1 MGALLA
7 ETVTK
12 SLLGVTGSA
21 LVDIGAVSG
30 PSLVGATGRLVLKT
44 ESSAGATE
52 GLRGSIVAS
61 VVSASEAVVLAGA
74 TVGAILVVSLDLA
87 VDANTLSAV
96 GLTDADTEVVAGS
109 VSKIGEGGN
118 SVSAVLVTVVTSVG
132 VLELLEV
139 GIGATSSSVSLLV
152 DGVVSIV
159 GDTTGVVVVVLLAEV
174 VVVSTVVPG
183 TEVVGP
189 AAISVVTVVLITVR
203 VSTWLVAEGV
213 TTEADGVAN
222 ITRGVLVTLVANTSS
237 LLTVVLVVVARDGV
251 EGDVDLTR
259 VVAPLVV
266 DGLLGIPMVV
276 GSPLVPCVVNP
287 LVVALTLM
295 AGLSVRVMGVNVTG
309 GADGLLSVTIAT
321 ITGLMAV
328 VLVVST
334 IGTWLTLVVIG
345 SLPGGNGGD
354 SKGKGE
360 ASEHFKDLEIYIK
373 ENFKAFK

>member
-1 MGALLA
+1 MGALVA
-7 ETVTK
+7 ETVAE

-61 VVSASEAVVLAGA
+61 EVSASEAVVLAGA

-109 VSKIGEGGN
+109 VSKILEGGN

-276 GSPLVPCVVNP
+276 SSPLVPCVVNP

>member
-309 GADGLLSVTIAT
+309 RADGLLSVTIAT

>member
-1 MGALLA
+1 MLFFVVFDGGSLLA
-7 ETVTK
+7 VVKAAVT
-12 SLLGVTGSA
+12 
-21 LVDIGAVSG
+21 
-30 PSLVGATGRLVLKT
+30 R
-44 ESSAGATE
+44 
-52 GLRGSIVAS
+52 
-61 VVSASEAVVLAGA
+61 VVSSDTLVAA
-74 TVGAILVVSLDLA
+74 TVG
-87 VDANTLSAV
+87 SARE
-96 GLTDADTEVVAGS
+96 GSARADS
-109 VSKIGEGGN
+109 VGN
-118 SVSAVLVTVVTSVG
+118 STAGVASAEASDCA
-132 VLELLEV
+132 EV
-139 GIGATSSSVSLLV
+139 GITVTVNNTATAVLDAALRCVVELIEVTVSTSDSAGNL
-152 DGVVSIV
+152 DISGVVGIV
-159 GDTTGVVVVVLLAEV
+159 GNITLVIDELFAIV
-174 VVVSTVVPG
+174 VVVSSVVPG

-189 AAISVVTVVLITVR
+189 ATISVVTVVLITVR

-309 GADGLLSVTIAT
+309 GADGMLSVTIAT

>member
-1 MGALLA
+1 MGALVA
-7 ETVTK
+7 ETVAE

-52 GLRGSIVAS
+52 GLSGSIVAS

-109 VSKIGEGGN
+109 VSEIGEGGN

-251 EGDVDLTR
+251 EGNVDLAR
-259 VVAPLVV
+259 LVAPLVV
-266 DGLLGIPMVV
+266 DGLLGVEVVV
-276 GSPLVPCVVNP
+276 GAPLVPGVVDP
-287 LVVALTLM
+287 LVVALALM
-295 AGLSVRVMGVNVTG
+295 AGLAVRVVGSSLVPGSVAAMAVASFAVATV
-309 GADGLLSVTIAT
+309 ALS
-321 ITGLMAV
+321 AV
-328 VLVVST
+328 VLVVNTVGLSLET
-334 IGTWLTLVVIG
+334 VLLDVALPSLDG
-345 SLPGGNGGD
+345 SNSAGKD
-354 SKGKGE
+354 KGLI
-360 ASEHFKDLEIYIK
+360 HVRLF
-373 ENFKAFK
+373 ENL

>member
-109 VSKIGEGGN
+109 VSEIGEGGN

-309 GADGLLSVTIAT
+309 GADGMLSVTIAT

>member
-1 MGALLA
+1 MGALVA
-7 ETVTK
+7 ETVAE

-52 GLRGSIVAS
+52 GLSGSIVAS

-109 VSKIGEGGN
+109 VSEIGEGGN

-189 AAISVVTVVLITVR
+189 AAIAVVLTVVVAVR
-203 VSTWLVAEGV
+203 VGAGGVGEGV
-213 TTEADGVAN
+213 AAEADGVADG
-222 ITRGVLVTLVANTSS
+222 TRDVLVALVANTS
-237 LLTVVLVVVARDGV
+237 LLVAVVSIVVARDGV
-251 EGDVDLTR
+251 DVHVDLTGL
-259 VVAPLVV
+259 VAPLVV
-266 DGLLGIPMVV
+266 NGLLGVEVVV
-276 GSPLVPCVVNP
+276 GAPLVPGVVDP
-287 LVVALTLM
+287 LVVALALVASLT
-295 AGLSVRVMGVNVTG
+295 VRVVGSGLVENPTL
-309 GADGLLSVTIAT
+309 AARDGLLCAALND
-321 ITGLMAV
+321 GL
-328 VLVVST
+328 
-334 IGTWLTLVVIG
+334 
-345 SLPGGNGGD
+345 
-354 SKGKGE
+354 
-360 ASEHFKDLEIYIK
+360 
-373 ENFKAFK
+373 